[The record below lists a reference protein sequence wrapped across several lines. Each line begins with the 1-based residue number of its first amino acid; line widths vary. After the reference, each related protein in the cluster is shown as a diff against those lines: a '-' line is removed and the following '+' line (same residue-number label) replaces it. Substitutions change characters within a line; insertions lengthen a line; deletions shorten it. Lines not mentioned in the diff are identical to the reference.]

1 MSHSRKQWYVAMWEM
16 QQSKKFIKDYF
27 HNESLYITFD
37 RTNARD
43 NLLNSA
49 WRYLESIDYV

>member
-1 MSHSRKQWYVAMWEM
+1 MSQSRKQWYVAMLET
-16 QQSKKFIKDYF
+16 QQSKKFFKNYLQ
-27 HNESLYITFD
+27 NESLYLTFD